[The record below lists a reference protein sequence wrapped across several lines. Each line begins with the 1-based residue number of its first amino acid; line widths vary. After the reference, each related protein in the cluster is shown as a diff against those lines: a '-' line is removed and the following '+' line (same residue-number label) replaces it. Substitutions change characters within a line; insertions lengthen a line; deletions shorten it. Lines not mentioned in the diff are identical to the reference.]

1 MRRHDYI
8 NTYLGENPK
17 IRVFFDVK
25 SFLNDETITLEE
37 EDIAVTDA
45 LGWYVPKY
53 SKAGAY
59 DDRNFEIQKSDKT
72 IVPLTLGRVSLN
84 PSNWGLG
91 VSAGKVLCAEDLNPV
106 PIATDMN
113 SGATLLL
120 DSNHTL
126 SNLLSVNKSE
136 QALPRL
142 NRIKTVSLKGY
153 RLEQIIPDFEI
164 INRQM

>member
-1 MRRHDYI
+1 MRKHDYI
-8 NTYLGENPK
+8 NTYLGESPK

-25 SFLNDETITLEE
+25 SFLNDETIMLEE
-37 EDIAVTDA
+37 EDIAVADA

-53 SKAGAY
+53 SKAGVY
-59 DDRNFEIQKSDKT
+59 DDRYFEIQRDDKT
-72 IVPLTLGRVSLN
+72 IVPVTLGRVSLN
-84 PSNWGLG
+84 PSNWDLSI
-91 VSAGKVLCAEDLNPV
+91 SAGKLLRAEDLSPV

-126 SNLLSVNKSE
+126 SNLVYIDNSD

-142 NRIKTVSLKGY
+142 NTIKTVSLTGY
-153 RLEQIIPDFEI
+153 SLEQIIPDFEI

>member
-1 MRRHDYI
+1 M
-8 NTYLGENPK
+8 YLGENPK
-17 IRVFFDVK
+17 IRVSFDVK

-59 DDRNFEIQKSDKT
+59 DDQDFEIQKSDKT
-72 IVPLTLGRVSLN
+72 IVPMTLGRVSLN
-84 PSNWGLG
+84 PSNWDLG
-91 VSAGKVLCAEDLNPV
+91 VSAGELLRAEDLSPV

-126 SNLLSVNKSE
+126 SNLVYADNSD

-142 NRIKTVSLKGY
+142 NTIKTVSLTGHS
-153 RLEQIIPDFEI
+153 LEQIIPDFEI
-164 INRQM
+164 INRINTM

>member
-1 MRRHDYI
+1 MRKHDFI
-8 NTYLGENPK
+8 NAYLGENPK
-17 IRVFFDVK
+17 IRVFFNVDA
-25 SFLNDETITLEE
+25 FLKDEAITLED

-53 SKAGAY
+53 SSGGVY
-59 DDRNFEIQKSDKT
+59 DDRNFEIQRDDKT
-72 IVPLTLGRVSLN
+72 IVPMTLGRVSLN
-84 PSNWGLG
+84 PSNWDLC
-91 VSAGKVLCAEDLNPV
+91 VSAGKLLRAEDLNPV
-106 PIATDMN
+106 PVATDMN

-126 SNLLSVNKSE
+126 SNLLYVDKSE

-142 NRIKTVSLKGY
+142 NRIKTVSLRGY
-153 RLEQIIPDFEI
+153 GLEQTIPDFEI